1 MKTPPD
7 PVKLLAQRV
16 RNDPNDLFSRFALA
30 LELLKRDEAGK
41 AKAVFQS
48 ILAQDP
54 SVQGVYYHLGK
65 TLERLGE
72 LDGAMRAYKEGVLR
86 ADAGSDLHAKR
97 ELLEAIA
104 MLRMEMDSELEMDSE
119 MDSEMAGSSEMEM
132 DSELAGSSEVK
143 SAQVERSEM
152 ESDEIKRSEIKS
164 NEEGRVQADSSD
176 KQFRL

>member
-72 LDGAMRAYKEGVLR
+72 LDEAMRTYEEGVVR

-104 MLRMEMDSELEMDSE
+104 MLRMEIEMELELDSDSELDSKMDSEL
-119 MDSEMAGSSEMEM
+119 
-132 DSELAGSSEVK
+132 ELAGSSEAK
-143 SAQVERSEM
+143 SSEMESDEM
-152 ESDEIKRSEIKS
+152 ESDEIKRSQIKCH
-164 NEEGRVQADSSD
+164 EEGRVQGDSSD
-176 KQFRL
+176 KQVRF